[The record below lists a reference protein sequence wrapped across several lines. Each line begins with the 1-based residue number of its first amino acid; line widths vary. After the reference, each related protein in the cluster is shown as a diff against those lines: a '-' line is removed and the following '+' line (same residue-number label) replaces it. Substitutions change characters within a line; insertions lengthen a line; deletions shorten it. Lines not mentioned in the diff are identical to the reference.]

1 MFGECHAHALMNGV
15 NYREAVAL
23 HREKANEEAV
33 RQCLRA
39 YQEAEVS
46 FVGESVPVRIPS
58 RLPRAKAPD
67 SRRREHKKR
76 DFFM

>member
-46 FVGESVPVRIPS
+46 SLWQMII
-58 RLPRAKAPD
+58 
-67 SRRREHKKR
+67 
-76 DFFM
+76 

>member
-33 RQCLRA
+33 RLFL
-39 YQEAEVS
+39 EDN
-46 FVGESVPVRIPS
+46 IPFLNI
-58 RLPRAKAPD
+58 RKQRFLL
-67 SRRREHKKR
+67 
-76 DFFM
+76 